1 VAGLTDF
8 DDSGADAGLAMVFG
22 FNLVLVPT
30 ANPASNGA
38 QAVLYV
44 QGVAVRRPCEVVA
57 VVRRLLLRSV
67 LNKE

>member
-1 VAGLTDF
+1 
-8 DDSGADAGLAMVFG
+8 MVFG